1 MDRHHGPS
9 VVGDDKTRERVCEIM
24 VGVVLQNSDGSPTC
38 FTSQSGQVDI
48 TTPVSVGYPIAVY
61 LGLCDADADA

>member
-1 MDRHHGPS
+1 
-9 VVGDDKTRERVCEIM
+9 M
-24 VGVVLQNSDGSPTC
+24 VGVVLQNSDRSPTC

-48 TTPVSVGYPIAVY
+48 TTLVSVGCPIAVY